1 MAKEVPVFSILQ
13 LFFTNIFSLL
23 LVFVFG
29 FMFSY
34 FFSSDL
40 LENKY
45 TSKSFIAIGRIGDQ
59 ALGSVGN
66 VLNQFN
72 SSSFNTILQENYDA
86 PEDYR
91 YKIRVSEDNAS
102 QLEVVVT
109 SKNPEDGLQVQNIL
123 LSMIRDLE
131 ENKYN
136 EYIQNLSLKIA
147 QNENLIK
154 RYKLDLEKIAED
166 IKALP
171 APEGGVSGAFVVLTN
186 VFNNQK
192 GKMEEA
198 QRNIDS
204 DKRRIETAKRTHYI
218 TSPKVGKLSYP
229 NSKTHLG
236 VGFLLTLLSIIYLLY
251 RGFKKSTEIVH

>member
-72 SSSFNTILQENYDA
+72 SSSFNTIYL
-86 PEDYR
+86 
-91 YKIRVSEDNAS
+91 
-102 QLEVVVT
+102 
-109 SKNPEDGLQVQNIL
+109 
-123 LSMIRDLE
+123 
-131 ENKYN
+131 
-136 EYIQNLSLKIA
+136 
-147 QNENLIK
+147 ENL
-154 RYKLDLEKIAED
+154 
-166 IKALP
+166 
-171 APEGGVSGAFVVLTN
+171 
-186 VFNNQK
+186 
-192 GKMEEA
+192 
-198 QRNIDS
+198 
-204 DKRRIETAKRTHYI
+204 RIFR
-218 TSPKVGKLSYP
+218 
-229 NSKTHLG
+229 
-236 VGFLLTLLSIIYLLY
+236 
-251 RGFKKSTEIVH
+251 